1 MKNKAFSMIELSI
14 VVLIIGILVAGVTQ
28 SSRLVKQIK
37 IATARSITK
46 SSPVSGIK
54 DLALWLEP
62 TMDESFIEIQADDD
76 YKVTQWND
84 VNPQNTIK
92 YYAIKAGSPDVTFTS
107 NGINNIPSLKF
118 LGNPGTGGYFVLS
131 TSNTISQA
139 SKLKNFGNR
148 FTFFTV
154 AKADNEV
161 VGKFRATFYNS
172 SDTSSDGWGNI
183 KTADNKRG
191 ILFNDNMLCST
202 NTSNSTGAAEITTAV
217 YEGVVTGNMT
227 MYVNGNAETT
237 SVATQSGG
245 DSGFVSGTST
255 DASYSPLTANP
266 ALYVGSIGGPGNE
279 TWKGLIA
286 EIIIFDR
293 VLRNEERRSVEKY
306 LSKKYG
312 IKITE

>member
-92 YYAIKAGSPDVTFTS
+92 YYAIKSGTPAVTFTS

-118 LGNPGTGGYFVLS
+118 TGATGTAGYFVLT
-131 TSNTISQA
+131 TSNTIAQA
-139 SKLKNFGNR
+139 TKLKTFGNR
-148 FTFFTV
+148 FTFFSV

-172 SDTSSDGWGNI
+172 PDASADGWGNI

-227 MYVNGNAETT
+227 VYVNGATETT

-245 DSGFVSGTST
+245 SAGFVSGTST
-255 DASYSPLTANP
+255 DASYSPLTPNP
-266 ALYVGSIGGPGNE
+266 AFYVGSIGGPGNE

-293 VLRNEERRSVEKY
+293 VLRNEERKSVEKY

>member
-1 MKNKAFSMIELSI
+1 MIELSI

-92 YYAIKAGSPDVTFTS
+92 YYAVKVGSPAVTFTS

-118 LGNPGTGGYFVLS
+118 TGATGTAGYFVLS
-131 TSNTISQA
+131 TSNNVSQA
-139 SKLKNFGNR
+139 AKLKTLGNR
-148 FTFFTV
+148 FTFFV
-154 AKADNEV
+154 VSKAESEV
-161 VGKFRATFYNS
+161 VGKFRATFFNS
-172 SDTSSDGWGNI
+172 PDPSADGWGNI

-191 ILFNDNMLCST
+191 ILFNDSMLCST
-202 NTSNSTGAAEITTAV
+202 NTSNSTAAAEITTAI

-227 MYVNGNAETT
+227 MYVNGNAEAT
-237 SVATQSGG
+237 SVASQSGG
-245 DSGFVSGTST
+245 GSTFVNGTST
-255 DASYSPLTANP
+255 DASYSPLTTSP
-266 ALYVGSIGGPGNE
+266 AMYVGSIGGPGNE
-279 TWKGLIA
+279 TWKGLLA

-293 VLRNEERRSVEKY
+293 VLRNEERKSIEKY

-312 IKITE
+312 IKIVE